1 MIQGRGEEDTPF
13 TFENFKFAFGQV
25 YKDMFKLGGKPT
37 KCSLLNEY
45 FGMNDMDMNTY
56 ADKIKSDRYGIFNI
70 SNILSI
76 VQVDPTSSTEC
87 LYLLHK

>member
-1 MIQGRGEEDTPF
+1 
-13 TFENFKFAFGQV
+13 
-25 YKDMFKLGGKPT
+25 MFKLGGKPT

-70 SNILSI
+70 SNIAFHCTSRPDFFNRMSI
-76 VQVDPTSSTEC
+76 FVAQM
-87 LYLLHK
+87 K